1 MVAVEDGCVMIRAY
15 VDLPTLARG
24 RAGSLTAVTDAT
36 RRAPSM
42 YDVATRAGV
51 SHQTVSRVLNDFAGI
66 RPETRERVLAAI
78 ADLGYRPNRA
88 ARALVTSRSRAI
100 GVLVPATADF
110 GPMSSLHA
118 IERAARAA
126 GYHALIT
133 STLIETD
140 AVRES
145 LQFLLDQSIEAL
157 VVIAPYRVV
166 TDELDVVPPGIPT
179 ALLQTGDADAA
190 GSIAVDQRAGAR
202 LAARHLLE
210 LGHRSIQQLTGPAD
224 YLEAVARRDATD
236 DELAAAGVPLLPRLT
251 GDWTADSGYAAGAA
265 LDPATTA
272 VLCGNDQMALGLMHA
287 LADLGRAVPG
297 EVSVVGFDDIPE
309 SAHSLP
315 PLTTVHQD
323 FEEVGRRAVSD
334 LVARLEGR
342 DPDPEA
348 PTVAPTLV
356 VRSSTA
362 TWRPRM

>member
-1 MVAVEDGCVMIRAY
+1 
-15 VDLPTLARG
+15 
-24 RAGSLTAVTDAT
+24 
-36 RRAPSM
+36 M

-133 STLIETD
+133 STLVETD

-166 TDELDVVPPGIPT
+166 TDELDVVPPQIPT
-179 ALLQTGDADAA
+179 ALLQTGDLDTA
-190 GSIAVDQRAGAR
+190 GAIAVDQGAGAR

-210 LGHRSIQQLTGPAD
+210 LGHRRIQQLTGPPD
-224 YLEAVARRDATD
+224 YLEALARRDAVD
-236 DELAAAGVPLLPRLT
+236 DELAAAGAPLLPHLT
-251 GDWTADSGYAAGAA
+251 GDWTADSGYAAGSG

-272 VLCGNDQMALGLMHA
+272 VICGNDQMALGLMHA

-297 EVSVVGFDDIPE
+297 DVSVVGFDDIPE
-309 SAHSLP
+309 SAHCLP

-323 FEEVGRRAVSD
+323 FEEVGRRAVDD
-334 LVARLEGR
+334 LVARIEGR
-342 DPDPEA
+342 VPDPA
-348 PTVAPTLV
+348 ALTVIPTLV

-362 TWRPRM
+362 APERGL

>member
-1 MVAVEDGCVMIRAY
+1 
-15 VDLPTLARG
+15 
-24 RAGSLTAVTDAT
+24 
-36 RRAPSM
+36 M

-133 STLIETD
+133 STLVETD

-166 TDELDVVPPGIPT
+166 TDELDVVPPQIPT
-179 ALLQTGDADAA
+179 ALLQTGDLETA
-190 GSIAVDQRAGAR
+190 GAIAVDQGAGAR

-210 LGHRSIQQLTGPAD
+210 LGHRRIQQLTGPPD
-224 YLEAVARRDATD
+224 YLEALARRDAVD
-236 DELAAAGVPLLPRLT
+236 DELAAAGAPLLPHLT
-251 GDWTADSGYAAGAA
+251 GDWTADSGYAAGSG

-272 VLCGNDQMALGLMHA
+272 VICGNDQMALGLMHA

-297 EVSVVGFDDIPE
+297 DVSVVGFDDIPE
-309 SAHSLP
+309 SAHCLP

-323 FEEVGRRAVSD
+323 FEEVGRRAVDD
-334 LVARLEGR
+334 LVARIEGR
-342 DPDPEA
+342 VPDPA
-348 PTVAPTLV
+348 ALTVIPTLV

-362 TWRPRM
+362 APERGL

>member
-1 MVAVEDGCVMIRAY
+1 
-15 VDLPTLARG
+15 
-24 RAGSLTAVTDAT
+24 
-36 RRAPSM
+36 M

-133 STLIETD
+133 STLVETD

-166 TDELDVVPPGIPT
+166 TDELDVVPPQIPT
-179 ALLQTGDADAA
+179 ALLQTGDLETA
-190 GSIAVDQRAGAR
+190 GAIAVDQGAGAR

-210 LGHRSIQQLTGPAD
+210 LGHRRIQQLTGPPD
-224 YLEAVARRDATD
+224 YLEAVARRDAVD
-236 DELAAAGVPLLPRLT
+236 DELAAAGAPLLPHLT
-251 GDWTADSGYAAGAA
+251 GDWTADSGYAAGSG

-272 VLCGNDQMALGLMHA
+272 VICGNDQMALGLMHA

-297 EVSVVGFDDIPE
+297 DVSVVGFDDIPE
-309 SAHSLP
+309 SAHCLP

-323 FEEVGRRAVSD
+323 FEEVGRRAVDD
-334 LVARLEGR
+334 LVARIEGR
-342 DPDPEA
+342 VPDPA
-348 PTVAPTLV
+348 ALTVIPTLV

-362 TWRPRM
+362 APERGL

>member
-1 MVAVEDGCVMIRAY
+1 
-15 VDLPTLARG
+15 
-24 RAGSLTAVTDAT
+24 
-36 RRAPSM
+36 M

-157 VVIAPYRVV
+157 VVIAPYSVV

-190 GSIAVDQRAGAR
+190 GAIAVDQRAGAR
-202 LAARHLLE
+202 LAARHLLD

-224 YLEAVARRDATD
+224 YLEAVARRDAVD
-236 DELAAAGVPLLPRLT
+236 EELAAAGAPRLPHLT
-251 GDWTADSGYAAGAA
+251 GDWTADSGYAAGSA
-265 LDPATTA
+265 LDPTTTA

-323 FEEVGRRAVSD
+323 FEEVGRRAVDD
-334 LVARLEGR
+334 LVARIEGR
-342 DPDPEA
+342 EPDRATPA
-348 PTVAPTLV
+348 VIPTLV
-356 VRSSTA
+356 VRASTSA
-362 TWRPRM
+362 RPQRL

>member
-1 MVAVEDGCVMIRAY
+1 MVES
-15 VDLPTLARG
+15 T
-24 RAGSLTAVTDAT
+24 GSLTAVSDAS

-66 RPETRERVLAAI
+66 RPETRQRVLAAI
-78 ADLGYRPNRA
+78 AELGYRPNRA

-133 STLIETD
+133 STLVETE

-145 LQFLLDQSIEAL
+145 LHFLLDQSIEAL

-166 TDELDVVPPGIPT
+166 IDELDVVPADIPT
-179 ALLQTGDADAA
+179 ALLQTGDVATVGA
-190 GSIAVDQRAGAR
+190 IAVDQRAGAR
-202 LAARHLLE
+202 LAARHLLD
-210 LGHRSIQQLTGPAD
+210 LGHRDIQQLTGPAD
-224 YLEAVARRDATD
+224 YLEAVVRRDAVD
-236 DELAAAGVPLLPRLT
+236 DELADAGVTPLPHLS

-265 LDPATTA
+265 LDPRATA
-272 VLCGNDQMALGLMHA
+272 VVCGNDQMALGLIHA

-297 EVSVVGFDDIPE
+297 DVSVVGFDDIPE

-334 LVARLEGR
+334 LVARLDGR
-342 DPDPEA
+342 DPDPSEH
-348 PTVAPTLV
+348 TVTPTLV
-356 VRSSTA
+356 VRSSTSSLQS
-362 TWRPRM
+362 RM

>member
-1 MVAVEDGCVMIRAY
+1 
-15 VDLPTLARG
+15 
-24 RAGSLTAVTDAT
+24 
-36 RRAPSM
+36 M

-133 STLIETD
+133 STLVETD

-166 TDELDVVPPGIPT
+166 TDELDVVPPQIPT
-179 ALLQTGDADAA
+179 ALLQTGDLETA
-190 GSIAVDQRAGAR
+190 GAIAVDQGAGAR

-210 LGHRSIQQLTGPAD
+210 LGHRRIQQLTGPPD
-224 YLEAVARRDATD
+224 YLEAVARRDAVD
-236 DELAAAGVPLLPRLT
+236 DELTAAGAPLLPHLT
-251 GDWTADSGYAAGAA
+251 GDWTADSGYAAGSG

-272 VLCGNDQMALGLMHA
+272 VICGNDQMALGLMHA
-287 LADLGRAVPG
+287 LADLRRAVPG
-297 EVSVVGFDDIPE
+297 DVSVVGFDDIPE
-309 SAHSLP
+309 SAHCLP

-323 FEEVGRRAVSD
+323 FEEVGRRAVDD
-334 LVARLEGR
+334 LVARIEGR
-342 DPDPEA
+342 VPDPA
-348 PTVAPTLV
+348 ALTVIPTLV

-362 TWRPRM
+362 APERGL

>member
-1 MVAVEDGCVMIRAY
+1 
-15 VDLPTLARG
+15 
-24 RAGSLTAVTDAT
+24 
-36 RRAPSM
+36 
-42 YDVATRAGV
+42 
-51 SHQTVSRVLNDFAGI
+51 VSRVLNDFAGI

-133 STLIETD
+133 STLVETD

-166 TDELDVVPPGIPT
+166 TDELDVVPPQIPT
-179 ALLQTGDADAA
+179 ALLQTGDLETA
-190 GSIAVDQRAGAR
+190 GAIAVDQGAGAR

-210 LGHRSIQQLTGPAD
+210 LGHRRIQQLTGPPD
-224 YLEAVARRDATD
+224 YLEAVARRDAVD
-236 DELAAAGVPLLPRLT
+236 DELTAAGAPLLPHLT
-251 GDWTADSGYAAGAA
+251 GDWTADSGYAAGSG

-272 VLCGNDQMALGLMHA
+272 VICGNDQMALGLMHA

-297 EVSVVGFDDIPE
+297 DVSVVGFDDIPE
-309 SAHSLP
+309 SAHCLP

-323 FEEVGRRAVSD
+323 FEEVGRRAVDD
-334 LVARLEGR
+334 LVARIEGR
-342 DPDPEA
+342 VPDPA
-348 PTVAPTLV
+348 ALTVIPTLV

-362 TWRPRM
+362 APERGL

>member
-1 MVAVEDGCVMIRAY
+1 
-15 VDLPTLARG
+15 
-24 RAGSLTAVTDAT
+24 
-36 RRAPSM
+36 M

-133 STLIETD
+133 STLVETD

-166 TDELDVVPPGIPT
+166 TDELDVVPPQIPT
-179 ALLQTGDADAA
+179 ALLQTGDLETA
-190 GSIAVDQRAGAR
+190 GAIAVDQGAGAR

-210 LGHRSIQQLTGPAD
+210 LGHRRIQQLTGPPD
-224 YLEAVARRDATD
+224 YLEALARRDAVD
-236 DELAAAGVPLLPRLT
+236 DELAAAGAPLLPHLT
-251 GDWTADSGYAAGAA
+251 GDWTADSGYAAGSG

-272 VLCGNDQMALGLMHA
+272 VICGNDQMALGLMHA

-297 EVSVVGFDDIPE
+297 DVSVVGFDDIPE
-309 SAHSLP
+309 SAHCLP

-323 FEEVGRRAVSD
+323 FEEVGRRAVDD
-334 LVARLEGR
+334 LVARIEGR
-342 DPDPEA
+342 VPDA
-348 PTVAPTLV
+348 AALTVIPSLV

-362 TWRPRM
+362 APERGL

>member
-1 MVAVEDGCVMIRAY
+1 
-15 VDLPTLARG
+15 
-24 RAGSLTAVTDAT
+24 
-36 RRAPSM
+36 M

-166 TDELDVVPPGIPT
+166 TDEPDVIPPGIPT
-179 ALLQTGDADAA
+179 ALLQTADPDTVGA
-190 GSIAVDQRAGAR
+190 IAVDQRAGAR

-210 LGHRSIQQLTGPAD
+210 LGHRNIQQLTGPTD
-224 YLEAVARRDATD
+224 YLEAVARRDAID
-236 DELAAAGVPLLPRLT
+236 DELAAAGATRLPHLS
-251 GDWTADSGYAAGAA
+251 GDWTADSGYAAGSA
-265 LDPATTA
+265 LDPSTTA
-272 VLCGNDQMALGLMHA
+272 VACGNDQMALGLMHA
-287 LADLGRAVPG
+287 LADLGRSVPND
-297 EVSVVGFDDIPE
+297 VSVVGFDDIPE

-323 FEEVGRRAVSD
+323 FEEVGRRAVSA

-342 DPDPEA
+342 GLESA
-348 PTVAPTLV
+348 VPTVAPTLV
-356 VRSSTA
+356 VRASTSA
-362 TWRPRM
+362 LRRSM

>member
-1 MVAVEDGCVMIRAY
+1 M
-15 VDLPTLARG
+15 
-24 RAGSLTAVTDAT
+24 SAVTEAT

-88 ARALVTSRSRAI
+88 ARALVTSRSRSI

-110 GPMSSLHA
+110 GPMSSLRA
-118 IERAARAA
+118 TETAARTA

-133 STLIETD
+133 STLIETE
-140 AVRES
+140 AVRAS

-166 TDELDVVPPGIPT
+166 TDELDVVPADIPT
-179 ALLQTGDADAA
+179 ALLQTGDADTVGA
-190 GSIAVDQRAGAR
+190 IAVDQRAGAR
-202 LAARHLLE
+202 LATRHLLE
-210 LGHRSIQQLTGPAD
+210 LGHRRIQQLTGPPD
-224 YLEAVARRDATD
+224 YFEAVARRDAVD
-236 DELAAAGVPLLPRLT
+236 DELAAAEVPRLPLLT

-272 VLCGNDQMALGLMHA
+272 VVCGNDQMALGLIHA

-297 EVSVVGFDDIPE
+297 DVSVVGFDDIPE

-342 DPDPEA
+342 DPEPA
-348 PTVAPTLV
+348 GPTVAPTLV
-356 VRSSTA
+356 VRSST
-362 TWRPRM
+362 TRV

>member
-1 MVAVEDGCVMIRAY
+1 
-15 VDLPTLARG
+15 
-24 RAGSLTAVTDAT
+24 
-36 RRAPSM
+36 M

-133 STLIETD
+133 STLVETD

-166 TDELDVVPPGIPT
+166 TDELDVVPPQIPT
-179 ALLQTGDADAA
+179 ALLQTGDLETA
-190 GSIAVDQRAGAR
+190 GAIAVDQGAGVR

-210 LGHRSIQQLTGPAD
+210 LGHRRIQQLTGPPD
-224 YLEAVARRDATD
+224 YLEALARRDAVD
-236 DELAAAGVPLLPRLT
+236 DELAAAGAPLLPHLT
-251 GDWTADSGYAAGAA
+251 GDWTADSGYAAGSG

-272 VLCGNDQMALGLMHA
+272 VICGNDQMALGLMHA

-297 EVSVVGFDDIPE
+297 DVSVVGFDDIPE
-309 SAHSLP
+309 SAHCLP

-323 FEEVGRRAVSD
+323 FEEVGRRAVDD
-334 LVARLEGR
+334 LVARIEGR
-342 DPDPEA
+342 VPDPA
-348 PTVAPTLV
+348 ALTVIPTLV

-362 TWRPRM
+362 APERGL

>member
-1 MVAVEDGCVMIRAY
+1 
-15 VDLPTLARG
+15 
-24 RAGSLTAVTDAT
+24 
-36 RRAPSM
+36 M

-133 STLIETD
+133 STLVETD

-166 TDELDVVPPGIPT
+166 TDELDVVPPQIPT
-179 ALLQTGDADAA
+179 ALLQTGDLDTA
-190 GSIAVDQRAGAR
+190 GAIAVDQGAGAR

-210 LGHRSIQQLTGPAD
+210 LGHRRIQQLTGPPD
-224 YLEAVARRDATD
+224 YLEAVARRDAVD
-236 DELAAAGVPLLPRLT
+236 DELTAAGAPLLPHLT
-251 GDWTADSGYAAGAA
+251 GDWTADSGYAAGSG

-272 VLCGNDQMALGLMHA
+272 VICGNDQMALGLMHA

-297 EVSVVGFDDIPE
+297 DVSVVGFDDIPE
-309 SAHSLP
+309 SAHCLP

-323 FEEVGRRAVSD
+323 FEEVGRRAVDD
-334 LVARLEGR
+334 LVARIEGR
-342 DPDPEA
+342 VPDPA
-348 PTVAPTLV
+348 ALTVIPTLV

-362 TWRPRM
+362 APERGL

>member
-1 MVAVEDGCVMIRAY
+1 
-15 VDLPTLARG
+15 
-24 RAGSLTAVTDAT
+24 
-36 RRAPSM
+36 M

-166 TDELDVVPPGIPT
+166 TDELDVVPPDIPT
-179 ALLQTGDADAA
+179 ALLQTGDAVTV
-190 GSIAVDQRAGAR
+190 GVIAVDQRAGAR
-202 LAARHLLE
+202 LAARHLLD
-210 LGHRSIQQLTGPAD
+210 LGHRRIQQLTGPAD
-224 YLEAVARRDATD
+224 YLEAVARRDAVD
-236 DELAAAGVPLLPRLT
+236 DELAAAGVPRLPLLV

-265 LDPATTA
+265 LDAATTA
-272 VLCGNDQMALGLMHA
+272 VLCGNDQMALGLIHA
-287 LADLGRAVPG
+287 LADLGRSVPG
-297 EVSVVGFDDIPE
+297 DVSVVGFDDIPE

-342 DPDPEA
+342 DPDPPA
-348 PTVAPTLV
+348 PTVTPTLV
-356 VRSSTA
+356 VRASTA
-362 TWRPRM
+362 TLHPAM